1 MNEKFFWAMIF
12 SRGYPCHTKS
22 RSRGYLFY
30 FHPIKS
36 SLGITLAY
44 GSLRGRDNIQQR
56 LTASSENTRS
66 MRKFL
71 IAATMTLTFRHV
83 DSLNLILIESW
94 GAAIHGLLSS

>member
-1 MNEKFFWAMIF
+1 
-12 SRGYPCHTKS
+12 
-22 RSRGYLFY
+22 
-30 FHPIKS
+30 
-36 SLGITLAY
+36 
-44 GSLRGRDNIQQR
+44 
-56 LTASSENTRS
+56 